1 MRRKLSQ
8 SERFPASNSLAP
20 SVEFEDLPIIGIE
33 IEIDIGSFIEIDVM
47 LVGAVCCCLGLPAAV
62 PEELAADDRT
72 KAEGERQ
79 HEDRTDEEPRQAGRD
94 EVGRWRAILE
104 AEVANVVR
112 PLVDAAD
119 FVEFYRWA
127 TEGQTIR
134 QKAGAQDCEHFE
146 NLLRIR
152 NRPLGYWVE
161 AIVALEHAAPSKTG
175 CGEEGEGECGTG
187 RKPTRPRA
195 ESAFAG
201 VADKGFVAEL
211 GSNNNDQHD
220 RQYGGERK
228 RFQPGFSHWI
238 DLGGSRRCFG
248 QATGLI

>member
-94 EVGRWRAILE
+94 EVCRWRAILE
-104 AEVANVVR
+104 AEVAKVIR

-119 FVEFYRWA
+119 FVELDRWA
-127 TEGQTIR
+127 
-134 QKAGAQDCEHFE
+134 A
-146 NLLRIR
+146 
-152 NRPLGYWVE
+152 
-161 AIVALEHAAPSKTG
+161 
-175 CGEEGEGECGTG
+175 EGETVTATSSSS
-187 RKPTRPRA
+187 KPETKPL
-195 ESAFAG
+195 
-201 VADKGFVAEL
+201 D
-211 GSNNNDQHD
+211 
-220 RQYGGERK
+220 
-228 RFQPGFSHWI
+228 SHTYFRMTV
-238 DLGGSRRCFG
+238 SRI
-248 QATGLI
+248 LPIVE